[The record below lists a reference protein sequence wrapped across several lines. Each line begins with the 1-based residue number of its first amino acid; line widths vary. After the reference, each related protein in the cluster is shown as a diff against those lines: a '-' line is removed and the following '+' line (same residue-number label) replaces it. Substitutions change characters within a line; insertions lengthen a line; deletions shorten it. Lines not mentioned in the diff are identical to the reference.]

1 MKKLFILPALAIL
14 FAGCS
19 SPLPENK
26 IIDNNVYNIEDDRSF
41 LLVRIQFENA
51 FNDVFNYS
59 ESTITELVTDPQL
72 HIDKDNYRIIYSQLD
87 PRFAVME
94 KCFKDGSIKIEQSS
108 DDFRIHSSTEEVKNC
123 ILSKSNE
130 PINDSTITLLNRT
143 DLFNRLKYT
152 QPLREKIN
160 SYKADGIISI
170 KEYTDIVQTIYSIGA
185 AKKEQKVKDVI
196 KNL

>member
-1 MKKLFILPALAIL
+1 MLPALAIL

-51 FNDVFNYS
+51 FDKALNYS
-59 ESTITELVTDPQL
+59 EIALTELVSDPA
-72 HIDKDNYRIIYSQLD
+72 IYTEKDSLRVLYSLMD
-87 PRFAVME
+87 PRLAVMK
-94 KCFKDGSIKIEQSS
+94 KCFKDGTIQIEQTK
-108 DDFRIHSSTEEVKNC
+108 DDYRIHSSPEEVKKC

-130 PINDSTITLLNRT
+130 PINDSAITLLNRT
-143 DLFNRLKYT
+143 DLFNQLKNT

-170 KEYTDIVQTIYSIGA
+170 KEYTDIVQTIYSIEA

>member
-26 IIDNNVYNIEDDRSF
+26 IIDNNVYNIENDKSF
-41 LLVRIQFENA
+41 LLVRIQFENS

-59 ESTITELVTDPQL
+59 QSTITELVTDPQL
-72 HIDKDNYRIIYSQLD
+72 HIDKDNYRIIYSQMD

-108 DDFRIHSSTEEVKNC
+108 DDFRIHSSPEEVKNC

-130 PINDSTITLLNRT
+130 PINDGAITLLNRT
-143 DLFNRLKYT
+143 DLFNQLKNT

-160 SYKADGIISI
+160 IYKADGVISI
-170 KEYTDIVQTIYSIGA
+170 KEYTDIVQTIYSIETS
-185 AKKEQKVKDVI
+185 KKEQKVKDVI